1 MHIEDLTETEP
12 AAPELSASPAETP
25 QEPAKESQPAADRL
39 KSYYKIQFRQEEQT
53 HTAASRPHNL
63 RRDEMVMV
71 QTDHG
76 LEPARVLSIVPL
88 CPEEQSVGPAT
99 PFTIVRRSTR
109 DEIAKY
115 TNLRSMED
123 KAFAFCAGQIE
134 KNKLPMRLVKVERFF
149 NGSKI
154 IFYFTAEN
162 RVDFR
167 ELVKTLV
174 QEFRTRVEM
183 RQIGV
188 RHETMMLGGMG
199 CCGREL
205 CCASFIKNFESVS
218 IKMAKEQNLP
228 LNPVKISGAC
238 NRLLCCLNY
247 EFATYK
253 AIRKNM
259 PKVGKRIT
267 LAGQTYKVCRHNILK
282 ETIQVI
288 SAEGKESTLAKNDWL
303 AATVE
308 PVKTPH
314 AK

>member
-1 MHIEDLTETEP
+1 MTDIVEEKIEE
-12 AAPELSASPAETP
+12 SAMPETP
-25 QEPAKESQPAADRL
+25 ADQEQAQTADRL
-39 KSYYKIQFRQEEQT
+39 LPSFYKIQFRPEEQKVS
-53 HTAASRPHNL
+53 AVSKLNNL
-63 RRDEMVMV
+63 QIDEAVMV

-76 LEPARVLSIVPL
+76 LEPAAITNCLHSMFAGLGLRENAIPN
-88 CPEEQSVGPAT
+88 
-99 PFTIVRRSTR
+99 IVRRCTM
-109 DEIAKY
+109 DEVTKYQKLGDMEKSAFEVCSQQIA
-115 TNLRSMED
+115 RH
-123 KAFAFCAGQIE
+123 
-134 KNKLPMRLVKVERFF
+134 KLPMRLTRVERYF

-167 ELVKTLV
+167 ELVKSLV

-188 RHETMMLGGMG
+188 RHETKMLGGVG

-228 LNPVKISGAC
+228 LNPLKISGAC

-247 EFATYK
+247 EFSTYK
-253 AIRKNM
+253 SIRKAM

-267 LAGQTYKVCRHNILK
+267 IDSRSFKVIRHNVLN
-282 ETIQVI
+282 ETIVVVDD
-288 SAEGKESTLAKNDWL
+288 KEELVLNKSEWRGAKID
-303 AATVE
+303 
-308 PVKTPH
+308 PPPK
-314 AK
+314 K